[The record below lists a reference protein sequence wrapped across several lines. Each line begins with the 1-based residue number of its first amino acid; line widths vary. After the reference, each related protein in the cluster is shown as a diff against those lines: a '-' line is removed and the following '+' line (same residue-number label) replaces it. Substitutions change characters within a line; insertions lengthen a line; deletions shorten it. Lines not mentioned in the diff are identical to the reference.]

1 VTPSVTVVTPVH
13 NCMPYLEDT
22 LASVYHQSV
31 DRAEVEMVVVDDGS
45 TDGSAEC
52 LQRWVQRWPQLTVI
66 TQQASGSASRPRNVG
81 IEHARGEYLFFLD
94 GDDCLGPLALERLLA
109 MARRND
115 SDVVLAKIVG
125 VNRKAPGALFRKDLD
140 HADFSAGIYWSLVP
154 FKLVRR
160 SLVVEHQLR
169 FPEHMRVSE
178 DQLFVAGCYFAAK
191 RISVLGSYD
200 CYYLV
205 RRRDGSN
212 TSFEGLDY
220 PTILSQAAENVALV
234 RSQTGPG
241 EVRDRCLARHLKV
254 ELLRRINSRF
264 LAAHA
269 HAQREM
275 VELARPYALDWGSPS
290 VLASFRVP
298 DRLQLIA
305 VQRGAV
311 DELRALVE
319 WVDAGAPARTRRV
332 GDGWVVEAPYSSAGI
347 FPAEAFRT
355 YDDPQP
361 VAGVDDVSCD
371 GHRVR
376 VVGHALLRGVD
387 SGDAKVSVL
396 ARHRRTGV
404 VREAVLTD
412 RPTPYLN
419 ALEGHGVVGHTDA
432 GFVADLDLAGARPG
446 RWDVVVRLSA
456 GDYETQTRLRA
467 PAGVE
472 EAPEVATRAVAGPSG
487 NLLIEVPKPG

>member
-1 VTPSVTVVTPVH
+1 MTPSVTVVTPVH

-22 LASVYHQSV
+22 LASVYHQSL

-52 LQRWVQRWPQLTVI
+52 LARWAERWPQLTVV
-66 TQQASGSASRPRNVG
+66 TQEASGSASRPRNVG

-94 GDDCLGPLALERLLA
+94 GDDCLAPMALERLLA
-109 MARRND
+109 IARRNE

-125 VNRKAPGALFRKDLD
+125 VNRKAPGALFRKDVD
-140 HADFSAGIYWSLVP
+140 RADFSTGIYWSLVP

-160 SLVVEHQLR
+160 SMVLQHDLR

-191 RISVLGSYD
+191 RISVLASYD

-220 PTILSQAAENVALV
+220 PTILRQAAENVALV
-234 RSQTGPG
+234 RAETGPG

-264 LAAHA
+264 LAADEQ
-269 HAQREM
+269 AQREM
-275 VELARPYALDWGSPS
+275 VELARPYAVDWGTPS

-298 DRLQLIA
+298 DRLQLLA
-305 VQRGAV
+305 VQQGAV
-311 DELRALVE
+311 DELRTLVG
-319 WVDAGAPARTRRV
+319 WVDAGAPARVRRRA
-332 GDGWVVEAPYSSAGI
+332 GSWVVEAPLAGR
-347 FPAEAFRT
+347 FPAEALRT

-361 VAGVDDVSCD
+361 VAGVDEVWCD
-371 GHRVR
+371 RGQVR

-387 SGDAKVSVL
+387 SADATVTVL
-396 ARHRRTGV
+396 ARHRRTEA
-404 VREAVLTD
+404 VREAVLTT

-419 ALEGHGVVGHTDA
+419 ALEGHGVVDHTVA
-432 GFVADLDLAGARPG
+432 GFVAELDLAGARPG
-446 RWDVVVRLSA
+446 RWDLVARLVV
-456 GDYETQTRLRA
+456 GDHEAEIRLRA
-467 PAGVE
+467 PVGPPD
-472 EAPEVATRAVAGPSG
+472 APEETTRVVAGAGG
-487 NLLIEVPKPG
+487 NLLVEVSKSGR